1 MSAFKNK
8 FHFSEDN
15 ILNLESEDEDCENNN
30 QIQKESLSP
39 SKPDVLPM
47 KMKIYEMNLMLA
59 L

>member
-1 MSAFKNK
+1 MSAFENK

-39 SKPDVLPM
+39 SKPDILPM
-47 KMKIYEMNLMLA
+47 TMKIYEMN
-59 L
+59 